1 VISLASGSNP
11 ENVWCH
17 ERVPVFLSD
26 WLEGVT
32 FSPPMLD
39 GLEDAETA
47 EDSQSVLDTGDD
59 ALFTGGVSL
68 PKLLGGS
75 EGEVCCGL

>member
-1 VISLASGSNP
+1 
-11 ENVWCH
+11 
-17 ERVPVFLSD
+17 
-26 WLEGVT
+26 
-32 FSPPMLD
+32 MLD

-59 ALFTGGVSL
+59 ALFTGGISL

-75 EGEVCCGL
+75 EGEVCCGV